1 MLFNYFPLGFS
12 PFVAHELRVFSERDS
27 LWEPSNGDP
36 TPGWFETSRS
46 LPSRRHKGTCRISHP
61 VLKNDLRRACF
72 FFWHGSLH
80 GARTIKLHWSRLV
93 KKKLALLLLSS
104 VADTCDRRPKPPPSA
119 ATRKSTEIN
128 PSVLRYGVSPKRVQ
142 WQRPV
147 GGQPFSGFRASQLPV
162 CGRSG
167 GYIEAGVKV
176 GSGCQCV

>member
-12 PFVAHELRVFSERDS
+12 PFVAHELRVFSEWDS

-80 GARTIKLHWSRLV
+80 GAGTIKLHWSRLV
-93 KKKLALLLLSS
+93 KKKKKPALLLLSLQIHVTFAQNLFILQLLVGLQKS
-104 VADTCDRRPKPPPSA
+104 NQVFCVTVCRLSECSGSDRLVV
-119 ATRKSTEIN
+119 N
-128 PSVLRYGVSPKRVQ
+128 PS
-142 WQRPV
+142 
-147 GGQPFSGFRASQLPV
+147 RASVPH
-162 CGRSG
+162 GSRSARG
-167 GYIEAGVKV
+167 EGYIEAGV
-176 GSGCQCV
+176 